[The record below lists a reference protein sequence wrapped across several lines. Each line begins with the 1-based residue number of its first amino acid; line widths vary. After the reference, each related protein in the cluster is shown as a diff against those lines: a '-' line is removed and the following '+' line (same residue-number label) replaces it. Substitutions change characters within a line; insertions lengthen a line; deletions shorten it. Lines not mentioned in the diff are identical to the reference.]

1 MRSHLVKLADHL
13 DKRGQP
19 DLADA
24 VDQLIAIAEGLEGRI
39 NVVDLMQLKPGV
51 LDSLK
56 EAIDFDLFLEPSSE
70 GGNDVKAVPHIKD
83 KWTDGLN
90 LGDVR
95 RTPGIENYFTQKP
108 LEDTINHIESG
119 DWMPED
125 EQMPML
131 DESEFKYDPD
141 YLKQMKVENLEKARN
156 EKKQQR
162 DLDEALSGAVK
173 HVEEERFR
181 PESERSEEAYNATLP
196 TLGPNQF
203 KYDPDYRAQ
212 QDKIRQEE
220 RRRMKN
226 LTEAEVYSLLVKMAD
241 QFDQQGNHALASAV
255 DDTLKS
261 FSARPKAPLK
271 KLDDDVK
278 KNLIVF
284 IHDAD
289 RNTSKSM
296 KGLTE
301 LFRRLRY
308 FDLADSVKDLGLDKT
323 VKELEKT
330 QECLDGAKKKFF
342 ELMHGKK
349 PSKQDLD
356 ALFKDLDKAE
366 DQSALDFFDQHAED
380 GAEQDSLDDVG
391 MDEDELL
398 GSFLAGPGGVK
409 DLDEDEEELSD
420 EMSDEL
426 ERFLAEEGE

>member
-1 MRSHLVKLADHL
+1 
-13 DKRGQP
+13 
-19 DLADA
+19 
-24 VDQLIAIAEGLEGRI
+24 
-39 NVVDLMQLKPGV
+39 
-51 LDSLK
+51 
-56 EAIDFDLFLEPSSE
+56 
-70 GGNDVKAVPHIKD
+70 
-83 KWTDGLN
+83 
-90 LGDVR
+90 
-95 RTPGIENYFTQKP
+95 
-108 LEDTINHIESG
+108 
-119 DWMPED
+119 
-125 EQMPML
+125 
-131 DESEFKYDPD
+131 
-141 YLKQMKVENLEKARN
+141 
-156 EKKQQR
+156 
-162 DLDEALSGAVK
+162 
-173 HVEEERFR
+173 
-181 PESERSEEAYNATLP
+181 
-196 TLGPNQF
+196 
-203 KYDPDYRAQ
+203 
-212 QDKIRQEE
+212 
-220 RRRMKN
+220 MKN